1 MKRHEKQIY
10 PLYSFVF
17 YQRRIGEAARNE
29 KANEIIKHLKGLS
42 ADSPFYIDKGAWAMD
57 WISALIASAVTG
69 AVTFSV
75 ANKQTNGSVE
85 QQYTENITK
94 LFTFYKEQVDALG
107 EEVRQLKSQIK
118 DIENKYVK
126 DINGYKLIVE
136 KLEDEVEVLRE
147 ENDELKIENAILKG
161 DQENGI

>member
-1 MKRHEKQIY
+1 ME
-10 PLYSFVF
+10 
-17 YQRRIGEAARNE
+17 
-29 KANEIIKHLKGLS
+29 
-42 ADSPFYIDKGAWAMD
+42 
-57 WISALIASAVTG
+57 WISALIASAITG

-94 LFTFYKEQVDALG
+94 LFTFYKEQVDALSD
-107 EEVRQLKSQIK
+107 EVKQLKSQIK

-126 DINGYKLIVE
+126 DINGYKVIVE
-136 KLEDEVEVLRE
+136 KLEDEVETLRE
-147 ENDELKIENAILKG
+147 ENEDLKVENAVLKG

>member
-1 MKRHEKQIY
+1 ME
-10 PLYSFVF
+10 
-17 YQRRIGEAARNE
+17 
-29 KANEIIKHLKGLS
+29 
-42 ADSPFYIDKGAWAMD
+42 
-57 WISALIASAVTG
+57 WISAIIASAVTG
-69 AVTFSV
+69 VVTFSV

-136 KLEDEVEVLRE
+136 KLEDEVEGLRE
-147 ENDELKIENAILKG
+147 ENDELKIENALLKEG
-161 DQENGI
+161 RNNGI

>member
-1 MKRHEKQIY
+1 ME
-10 PLYSFVF
+10 
-17 YQRRIGEAARNE
+17 
-29 KANEIIKHLKGLS
+29 
-42 ADSPFYIDKGAWAMD
+42 
-57 WISALIASAVTG
+57 WISALIASAITG

-118 DIENKYVK
+118 DIESKYIK
-126 DINGYKLIVE
+126 DINGYKVVVE
-136 KLEDEVEVLRE
+136 RLEDENEALRE
-147 ENDELKIENAILKG
+147 ENEELKVENAVLKG

>member
-1 MKRHEKQIY
+1 ME
-10 PLYSFVF
+10 
-17 YQRRIGEAARNE
+17 
-29 KANEIIKHLKGLS
+29 
-42 ADSPFYIDKGAWAMD
+42 

-94 LFTFYKEQVDALG
+94 LFTFYKEQVDALSD
-107 EEVRQLKSQIK
+107 EVKQLKTQIK

-126 DINGYKLIVE
+126 DINGYKVIVE
-136 KLEDEVEVLRE
+136 KLEDEIEGLRE
-147 ENDELKIENAILKG
+147 ENEGLKIENALLKG
-161 DQENGI
+161 EEKNGI

>member
-1 MKRHEKQIY
+1 MEW
-10 PLYSFVF
+10 
-17 YQRRIGEAARNE
+17 
-29 KANEIIKHLKGLS
+29 LS
-42 ADSPFYIDKGAWAMD
+42 AI
-57 WISALIASAVTG
+57 IASAVTG
-69 AVTFSV
+69 VVTFSV

-118 DIENKYVK
+118 DIEDKYVK
-126 DINGYKLIVE
+126 DINGYKVIVE

-147 ENDELKIENAILKG
+147 ENDELKIENAVLKG
-161 DQENGI
+161 EEKNGV

>member
-1 MKRHEKQIY
+1 MEW
-10 PLYSFVF
+10 
-17 YQRRIGEAARNE
+17 
-29 KANEIIKHLKGLS
+29 LS
-42 ADSPFYIDKGAWAMD
+42 AI
-57 WISALIASAVTG
+57 IASAVTG
-69 AVTFSV
+69 AVTYSV

-107 EEVRQLKSQIK
+107 EEVKQLKSQIK

-126 DINGYKLIVE
+126 DINGYKVIVE
-136 KLEDEVEVLRE
+136 KLEDENEALRE
-147 ENDELKIENAILKG
+147 ENEELKVENAVLKG

>member
-1 MKRHEKQIY
+1 ME
-10 PLYSFVF
+10 
-17 YQRRIGEAARNE
+17 
-29 KANEIIKHLKGLS
+29 
-42 ADSPFYIDKGAWAMD
+42 
-57 WISALIASAVTG
+57 WISAIIASAVTG
-69 AVTFSV
+69 VVTFSV

-107 EEVRQLKSQIK
+107 EEVRQLKSQRE
-118 DIENKYVK
+118 DIDNRYVK

>member
-1 MKRHEKQIY
+1 ME
-10 PLYSFVF
+10 
-17 YQRRIGEAARNE
+17 
-29 KANEIIKHLKGLS
+29 
-42 ADSPFYIDKGAWAMD
+42 
-57 WISALIASAVTG
+57 WISAIIASAVTG
-69 AVTFSV
+69 MVTYSV
-75 ANKQTNGSVE
+75 ANKRTNGSVE

-107 EEVRQLKSQIK
+107 EEVKQLKSQIK

-126 DINGYKLIVE
+126 DINGYKVVVE
-136 KLEDEVEVLRE
+136 RLEDEVEVLRE

>member
-1 MKRHEKQIY
+1 ME
-10 PLYSFVF
+10 
-17 YQRRIGEAARNE
+17 
-29 KANEIIKHLKGLS
+29 
-42 ADSPFYIDKGAWAMD
+42 
-57 WISALIASAVTG
+57 WISALIASAITG

-94 LFTFYKEQVDALG
+94 LFTFYKEQVDALSD
-107 EEVRQLKSQIK
+107 EVKQLKSQIK

-126 DINGYKLIVE
+126 DINGYKVIVE
-136 KLEDEVEVLRE
+136 RLEDENEALRE
-147 ENDELKIENAILKG
+147 ENEELKVENAVLKG

>member
-1 MKRHEKQIY
+1 ME
-10 PLYSFVF
+10 
-17 YQRRIGEAARNE
+17 
-29 KANEIIKHLKGLS
+29 
-42 ADSPFYIDKGAWAMD
+42 

-107 EEVRQLKSQIK
+107 EEVKQLKSQIK

-126 DINGYKLIVE
+126 DINGYKVIVE
-136 KLEDEVEVLRE
+136 KLEDENEALRE
-147 ENDELKIENAILKG
+147 ENEELKVENAVLKG

>member
-1 MKRHEKQIY
+1 ME
-10 PLYSFVF
+10 
-17 YQRRIGEAARNE
+17 
-29 KANEIIKHLKGLS
+29 
-42 ADSPFYIDKGAWAMD
+42 
-57 WISALIASAVTG
+57 WISAIIASAVTG
-69 AVTFSV
+69 VVTFSV

-126 DINGYKLIVE
+126 DISGYKLIVE
-136 KLEDEVEVLRE
+136 KLEDEVEVRRE

-161 DQENGI
+161 EKEDGI

>member
-1 MKRHEKQIY
+1 ME
-10 PLYSFVF
+10 
-17 YQRRIGEAARNE
+17 
-29 KANEIIKHLKGLS
+29 
-42 ADSPFYIDKGAWAMD
+42 
-57 WISALIASAVTG
+57 WISALIASAITG

-75 ANKQTNGSVE
+75 ASKQTNGSVE

-147 ENDELKIENAILKG
+147 ENDELKIENALLKG
-161 DQENGI
+161 GRNNGI